1 MDAGHSGHRN
11 AVDNVNAMDTG
22 VALKVNAV
30 NAKNAVDAVDT
41 IYAMDEMSAWT
52 QWM

>member
-22 VALKVNAV
+22 DALKVNAV
-30 NAKNAVDAVDT
+30 NAKNAVDA
-41 IYAMDEMSAWT
+41 AGK
-52 QWM
+52 